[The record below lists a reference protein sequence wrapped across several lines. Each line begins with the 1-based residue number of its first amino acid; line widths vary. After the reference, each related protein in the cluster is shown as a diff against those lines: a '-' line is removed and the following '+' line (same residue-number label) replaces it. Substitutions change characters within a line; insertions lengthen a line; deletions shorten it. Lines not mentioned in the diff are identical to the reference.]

1 MGSGPWLTSV
11 ALRRH
16 FQRREAGSQ
25 GLVAEEEEEVAAA
38 VAVAV
43 AELLAEPVSLAL
55 AL

>member
-1 MGSGPWLTSV
+1 MGSGARFTSM

-16 FQRREAGSQ
+16 FQRREARSQ
-25 GLVAEEEEEVAAA
+25 SLFPKKEEEVAAA